1 MPILGTIESLTEV
14 IKSQSEI
21 IYSLALE
28 IEHSKQTGCYI
39 TDTVSD
45 KIISTAKTLQKIS
58 NEL

>member
-1 MPILGTIESLTEV
+1 MSALGTIESLTEV

-39 TDTVSD
+39 ADAVSD
-45 KIISTAKTLQKIS
+45 KIINAAKTLQEIS